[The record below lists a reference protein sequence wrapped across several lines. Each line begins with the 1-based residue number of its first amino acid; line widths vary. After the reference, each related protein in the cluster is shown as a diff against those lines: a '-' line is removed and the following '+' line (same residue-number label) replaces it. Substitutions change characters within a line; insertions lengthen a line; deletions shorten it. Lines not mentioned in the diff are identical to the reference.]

1 MQHNEQRSTSTVMPR
16 SYSHTLRKGQKRR
29 LNIAP
34 RWNMRKHNGKAEKKQ
49 NSMTPFSVEHIEA
62 RLSEHQHVQVDL
74 LIQLSPSFGSD
85 WQPGSMIQVINGDS
99 EVVV

>member
-1 MQHNEQRSTSTVMPR
+1 MNNAALALSCLDRIVTPCGKAR
-16 SYSHTLRKGQKRR
+16 KRR

-34 RWNMRKHNGKAEKKQ
+34 RWNVRKENDKAEEKHNSK
-49 NSMTPFSVEHIEA
+49 TLFSVEHIEA
-62 RLSEHQHVQVDL
+62 RLSEYQHVQVDY